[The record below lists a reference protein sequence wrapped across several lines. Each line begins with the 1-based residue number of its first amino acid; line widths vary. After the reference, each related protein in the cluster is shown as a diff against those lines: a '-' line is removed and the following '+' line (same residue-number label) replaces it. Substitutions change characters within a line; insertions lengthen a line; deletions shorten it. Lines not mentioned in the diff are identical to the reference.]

1 MPAQH
6 GTDAYVAAPARAD
19 GDLARMWRATGLIAL
34 GKTRLSE
41 YGFSASCEHARL
53 GPVRNP
59 WDPRFTAGASSS
71 GSSALVAAGAV
82 PLAHGNDGGGSIRI
96 PAAVNGLVGL
106 KPTRGR
112 TAQDALFRQ
121 LPVRI
126 ISDGVLTRSVRDTA
140 AFFAAAE
147 RVWRNPDLPP
157 IGWVRRPSGPGFRVG
172 LVTSSVTRR
181 PSGEVVD
188 AVERCGALLESLGH
202 LVVPIDPPAPAS
214 FVDDFVNYWSQLA
227 LATVRTGRLQHGS
240 SWQPARLDEFTVGLA
255 RHARRSLHRL
265 PGAIARLQRIGA
277 HSAHTFERYD
287 VVVMPTLGH
296 ATPAL
301 GHLDPA
307 IGYEVM
313 MERLQEWV
321 MFTPYQNATGEPAV
335 SLPLAHDA
343 NGLPLGLMFTAARG
357 QEARLLGLA
366 LQLEEAAPWARID
379 AESR

>member
-1 MPAQH
+1 MNRRVHAFGDDALGHDDAVGLSTRLAAGEVTAAALVEAAIARIERVDPNLGAMAYRSYDEARRQAAQVGLEPVADGREPVVGGLLRGIPALVKDNVEFAGMPAQH

-227 LATVRTGRLQHGS
+227 LATVRTGRLHHGS
-240 SWQPARLDEFTVGLA
+240 SWQPARL
-255 RHARRSLHRL
+255 
-265 PGAIARLQRIGA
+265 
-277 HSAHTFERYD
+277 
-287 VVVMPTLGH
+287 
-296 ATPAL
+296 
-301 GHLDPA
+301 
-307 IGYEVM
+307 
-313 MERLQEWV
+313 
-321 MFTPYQNATGEPAV
+321 
-335 SLPLAHDA
+335 
-343 NGLPLGLMFTAARG
+343 
-357 QEARLLGLA
+357 
-366 LQLEEAAPWARID
+366 
-379 AESR
+379 